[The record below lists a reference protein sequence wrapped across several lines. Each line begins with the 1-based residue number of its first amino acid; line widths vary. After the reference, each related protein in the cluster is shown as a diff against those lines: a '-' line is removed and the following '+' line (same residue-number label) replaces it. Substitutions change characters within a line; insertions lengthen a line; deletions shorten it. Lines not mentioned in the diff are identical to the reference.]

1 MKWLIKESRVV
12 KIQVIVSVQ
21 KQWSQSESRVKVRET
36 VGADNIPP
44 EERLNEC
51 NLESSLSEHTVL
63 SCREG
68 LRVND

>member
-21 KQWSQSESRVKVRET
+21 KQWSESRVKVRET

-51 NLESSLSEHTVL
+51 NLESSRSEHTVL